1 MKTFGALLALV
12 CTSCSS
18 NIVVVDQAGRPV
30 PDAAVVP
37 LSRSFS
43 WPAKRTDDKGGV
55 FIHQDIP
62 TIDSIR
68 VYKTGYRTSPAV
80 NYNLPKPIK
89 VVLEK
94 K

>member
-1 MKTFGALLALV
+1 MRTIFAFIAFV

-18 NIVVVDQAGRPV
+18 NIFVVDQAGRPV
-30 PDAAVVP
+30 ADAAVVP

-68 VYKTGYRTSPAV
+68 VYKTGYQTPPAV
-80 NYNLPKPIK
+80 NYSLPKPIT
-89 VVLEK
+89 VVLRKE
-94 K
+94 